1 MPFQQPEKDLKKK
14 LISQQGPTGL
24 KNYIELVSSCTP
36 KRRQIHVQLPCKCRV
51 STSNQR
57 PWELGGKKSG
67 FSQRAKSQKFSP
79 APRPRLLRQS
89 LAMSICSLKGS
100 PKKSWDGPHCPPYPL
115 CKSGGPV
122 DTKHLCLG
130 SEMEESRRRPCNFVL
145 ITAPLHDHHLRWFI
159 T

>member
-1 MPFQQPEKDLKKK
+1 ML
-14 LISQQGPTGL
+14 
-24 KNYIELVSSCTP
+24 LVINCTP

-51 STSNQR
+51 FRHFQPLTSVRENWVAQ
-57 PWELGGKKSG
+57 KSR

-100 PKKSWDGPHCPPYPL
+100 PKKSWDGPHCPPYPW

-145 ITAPLHDHHLRWFI
+145 ITAPLHDHHLR
-159 T
+159 